1 MAAKILVTGDV
12 VLDVNLYKGGRMTPD
27 SGEAGTRVIKTPG
40 GATIT
45 HSLLRRL
52 AGLKPDP
59 RAKQDAFKAG
69 DVVFG
74 IQEPT
79 NWPEGFHAST
89 LWEAV
94 EVEAGKKKEKRWFP
108 AKPPIGYGAA
118 GDSST
123 AAAYPAI
130 RMDGPS
136 GELPR
141 IVVVDDGMLGF
152 RKRTAG
158 ACWPEFLAKGP
169 ESVPGVEWVV
179 LKMASPLGH
188 GDLWHL
194 FSGKWKEK
202 LILIVNAADL
212 RRADVRLTRGLSWDQ
227 TVEDIAGELEED
239 SALRSLCACRHLV
252 VTLASEGAVWLSSP
266 GDVAA
271 RRGTL
276 VFDPGRAEGEFEE
289 ESGRVAPY
297 GSLSAMTASVVWRLW
312 FMEKEFDLIPALK
325 AGLSAARVLREC
337 GHGLA
342 DKGSPQPGFPWDEVT
357 RELCT
362 PIVTLKTGDDGKPMV
377 EKMVLARH
385 TYSSVALPI
394 STPGPDA
401 AGTSADAP
409 SDLWTILKANT
420 ESAVIRRFWPKD
432 KKLPPLSGTG
442 RRLALYGPG
451 SLSGVPYARFG
462 KLLTMDRGDIESLR
476 SIRQLMLRYKAEERP
491 KTPLSIAVFGAPGSG
506 KSFGLKQIAETIF
519 HDKALEFNLSQF
531 KGPEELYGAYHQ
543 IRDRVLAGATP
554 VVFWDEFDS
563 RELMW
568 LQYLLAPMQ
577 DGVFQEGPFTHSIG
591 KCVFVFA
598 GGTSYDY
605 RYFGPLEP
613 PCEKEDDEMKKARKE
628 FVQKKGPDF
637 KSRLTTC
644 LNVLGPNPRKLFD
657 RKLAVAGRD
666 PWVDDPADVEFPVR
680 RAILLRGLLNYGRKE
695 DATRELRI
703 DPGLLTALLE
713 VGHYRNGAR
722 SMEKLIGQIVADGSA
737 VPSRAGLPHREIVE
751 MLVQE
756 VDEFYERLHA
766 TGFGP
771 EIETLAERIHERYRQ
786 KNEEARKANSAVP
799 KLDPNSDVPWAELS
813 PDLKASN
820 RAAAQRIS
828 QILAAVG
835 LTVVQ
840 GTAKE
845 EEANAVNTILESN
858 LDMLAR
864 MEHDGW
870 VDEKRMQGWMY
881 GEKRDDKLQIHPL
894 MIAYDDLPLHEKE
907 KDRDSILEYPN
918 RVAEAGCKIVHKN
931 PELWPKA
938 GKERKPPPKRT
949 RARKAKTTS
958 R

>member
-1 MAAKILVTGDV
+1 MAVELQFYLKGPFMAAKILVTGDV
-12 VLDVNLYKGGRMTPD
+12 VLDVNIYKGGRMTPD
-27 SGEAGTRVIKTPG
+27 SGEVGTCAIKTSG
-40 GATIT
+40 GATIA
-45 HSLLRRL
+45 HSLLSRL
-52 AGLKPDP
+52 AGKKPDP
-59 RAKQDAFKAG
+59 RAEGAAFEAA

-74 IQEPT
+74 IQEPA
-79 NWPEGFHAST
+79 NWPEGFRAST

-94 EVEAGKKKEKRWFP
+94 EIEAGKKKERRWFP
-108 AKPPIGYGAA
+108 AKPQLGYGTAEA
-118 GDSST
+118 ST
-123 AAAYPAI
+123 AASGYPATPV
-130 RMDGPS
+130 DGLNKV
-136 GELPR
+136 LPR
-141 IVVVDDGMLGF
+141 IVVIDDGMLGF
-152 RKRTAG
+152 RKRTAE

-169 ESVPGVEWVV
+169 DEARGVEWVV

-188 GDLWHL
+188 GDLWHTL
-194 FSGKWKEK
+194 SGKWKDK

-227 TVEDIAGELEED
+227 TAEDIVAELEED

-252 VTLASEGAVWLSSP
+252 VTLASEGAVWLSNP
-266 GDVAA
+266 GDSAA

-276 VFDPGRAEGEFEE
+276 VFEPGRAEGEFDE
-289 ESGRVAPY
+289 ESGRLAPY

-312 FMEKEFDLIPALK
+312 FGEQELDLVPALK

-337 GHGLA
+337 GHGQA
-342 DKGSPQPGFPWDEVT
+342 EKGSPQSGFPWDEVIH
-357 RELCT
+357 ELST
-362 PIVTLKTGDDGKPMV
+362 PIVTMNTGGDGKPTDVV
-377 EKMVLARH
+377 EKMVMARH
-385 TYSSVALPI
+385 TYSSVALPMA
-394 STPGPDA
+394 TPGPDA
-401 AGTSADAP
+401 AGTAAEAR

-420 ESAVIRRFWPKD
+420 ESALIRKYWPKD

-506 KSFGLKQIAETIF
+506 KSFGLKQIAEAIF
-519 HDKALEFNLSQF
+519 HDKPIEFNLSQF

-613 PCEKEDDEMKKARKE
+613 PAEKEDDEMKKARRE

-657 RKLAVAGRD
+657 RKLAEAGRD

-680 RAILLRGLLNYGRKE
+680 RAILLRGLLKYDPAKE
-695 DATRELRI
+695 LKI

-722 SMEKLIGQIVADGSA
+722 SMEKLIGQIVADGST
-737 VPSRAGLPHREIVE
+737 VPSRAGLPHREIVA
-751 MLVQE
+751 MLVEE
-756 VDEFYERLHA
+756 VDEFYDRLHA

-771 EIETLAERIHERYRQ
+771 EIEALAEKIHERYRQ
-786 KNEEARKANSAVP
+786 KNKEEREKDPATP
-799 KLDPNSDVPWAELS
+799 ILDPNSDVPWAELP

-835 LTVVQ
+835 LTVVP
-840 GTAKE
+840 GKASKE
-845 EEANAVNTILESN
+845 ESEAVSTILKSN
-858 LDMLAR
+858 LEMLAR

-870 VDEKRMQGWMY
+870 MDEKKRQGWTR

-894 MIAYDDLPLHEKE
+894 LVAYDDLPLHEKE
-907 KDRDSILEYPN
+907 KDRDSILEYPK
-918 RVAEAGCKIVHKN
+918 RVAEAGYKIAYKN
-931 PELWPKA
+931 PELWPCPQQ
-938 GKERKPPPKRT
+938 EN
-949 RARKAKTTS
+949 
-958 R
+958 

>member
-27 SGEAGTRVIKTPG
+27 STETGTRVIETAG
-40 GATIT
+40 GARIA
-45 HSLLRRL
+45 HELLRKL

-59 RAKQDAFKAG
+59 RIEGAPFEAD
-69 DVVFG
+69 DVAFG
-74 IQEPT
+74 IQEPLD
-79 NWPEGFHAST
+79 WPERFRAST

-94 EVEAGKKKEKRWFP
+94 DVEANKKKQKRWFP
-108 AKPPIGYGAA
+108 AKPPLGYGAA
-118 GDSST
+118 LDSASPE
-123 AAAYPAI
+123 YPAA
-130 RMDGPS
+130 RVNNPA

-141 IVVVDDGMLGF
+141 IVVIDDGMLGF
-152 RKRTAG
+152 RKRTAE
-158 ACWPEFLAKGP
+158 ACWPEFLAQGP
-169 ESVPGVEWVV
+169 ESAPGVEWVV

-194 FSGKWKEK
+194 LSGKWKEK

-227 TVEDIAGELEED
+227 TAEDIVAELEVD

-252 VTLASEGAVWLSSP
+252 VTLASEGAVWLANP
-266 GDVAA
+266 GDPAK
-271 RRGTL
+271 RHGML
-276 VFDPGRAEGEFEE
+276 VFDPGRAEAEFDE

-297 GSLSAMTASVVWRLW
+297 GSLSAMTASMVWRLW
-312 FMEKEFDLIPALK
+312 FDGKEPDLVSALK

-342 DKGSPQPGFPWDEVT
+342 EKDSPQPGFPWDDVT

-362 PIVTLKTGDDGKPMV
+362 PIITMKKGDDGKPTDTV
-377 EKMVLARH
+377 EKMVVAR
-385 TYSSVALPI
+385 YSYASVALPFAAPRPNKED
-394 STPGPDA
+394 SGGP
-401 AGTSADAP
+401 SR

-420 ESAVIRRFWPKD
+420 ESAVIREFWPKD
-432 KKLPPLSGTG
+432 EKLPPLSGTA

-476 SIRQLMLRYKAEERP
+476 SIRQQMLRYKAEERP

-506 KSFGLKQIAETIF
+506 KSFGLKQIAKGIF
-519 HDKALEFNLSQF
+519 HEDPMEFNLSQF

-543 IRDRVLAGATP
+543 VRDRVLGGATP

-577 DGVFQEGPFTHSIG
+577 DGVFQEGPMTHSIG

-613 PCEKEDDEMKKARKE
+613 PAEKEDDDMKKARRE

-637 KSRLTTC
+637 RSRLTTC

-657 RKLAVAGRD
+657 RKLAEASRD
-666 PWVDDPADVEFPVR
+666 PWVDDPTDVEFPVR
-680 RAILLRGLLNYGRKE
+680 RAILLRGLLNC
-695 DATRELRI
+695 DATRELKI

-722 SMEKLIGQIVADGSA
+722 SMEKLMGQIVAGGSQA
-737 VPSRAGLPHREIVE
+737 PSRAGLPHREIVE

-756 VDEFYERLHA
+756 VEEFYDRLHA

-771 EIETLAERIHERYRQ
+771 EIETLAEKIHERFRK
-786 KNEEARKANSAVP
+786 KNEEARKVDP
-799 KLDPNSDVPWAELS
+799 KTPRLDPNSDVPWAELS

-835 LTVVQ
+835 LTFVT
-840 GTAKE
+840 GKAKDQ
-845 EEANAVNTILESN
+845 EAKAVTTILKSN

-870 VDEKRMQGWMY
+870 MDEKRRQGWTY
-881 GEKRDDKLQIHPL
+881 GEKRDDKLLKHPL
-894 MIAYDDLPLHEKE
+894 LIAYGDLPGYEKE

-918 RVAEAGCKIVHKN
+918 RVAEAGYKIVYKN
-931 PELWPKA
+931 PKLWPRQLD
-938 GKERKPPPKRT
+938 E
-949 RARKAKTTS
+949 S
-958 R
+958 

>member
-12 VLDVNLYKGGRMTPD
+12 VLDVNIYKGERLTPD
-27 SGEAGTRVIKTPG
+27 ANEAGTRVIKTAG
-40 GATIT
+40 GATIAHT
-45 HSLLRRL
+45 LLHRL
-52 AGLKPDP
+52 AGTKPDP
-59 RAKQDAFKAG
+59 RIKGAVFEAG
-69 DVVFG
+69 DVKFG
-74 IQEPT
+74 IKEPVS
-79 NWPEGFHAST
+79 WPEGFHAST
-89 LWEAV
+89 LWEGV
-94 EVEAGKKKEKRWFP
+94 EIEAGKKKEKRWFP
-108 AKPPIGYGAA
+108 AKPLLGYGTT

-123 AAAYPAI
+123 ESGYPAV
-130 RMDGPS
+130 RVDEGPS

-141 IVVVDDGMLGF
+141 ILVIDDGMLGF
-152 RKRTAG
+152 RKRTAD

-169 ESVPGVEWVV
+169 ESAPGVEWVV

-188 GDLWHL
+188 GDLWHTL
-194 FSGKWKEK
+194 AGKWKDK

-227 TVEDIAGELEED
+227 TAEDIVAELEED

-252 VTLASEGAVWLSSP
+252 VTLASEGAVWLSNP
-266 GDVAA
+266 GDAAA

-276 VFDPGRAEGEFEE
+276 VFDAGRAEGEFDE

-312 FMEKEFDLIPALK
+312 FDGEKTDMVPALK

-342 DKGSPQPGFPWDEVT
+342 EKGSALPGFPWDEVT

-362 PIVTLKTGDDGKPMV
+362 PTVTMKKGDDGKPTDVV
-377 EKMVLARH
+377 EKMVMARH
-385 TYSSVALPI
+385 TYTSVALPMAT
-394 STPGPDA
+394 SGGDV
-401 AGTSADAP
+401 AGTSARARD
-409 SDLWTILKANT
+409 DLWTILKANT
-420 ESAVIRRFWPKD
+420 ESAVISRHWPKD

-442 RRLALYGPG
+442 RRLALYGRG
-451 SLSGVPYARFG
+451 SLSGVPFARFG

-476 SIRQLMLRYKAEERP
+476 SIRQQMLRYKQEVRP

-506 KSFGLKQIAETIF
+506 KSFGLKQIAEAIF

-543 IRDRVLAGATP
+543 VRDKVLTGATP

-563 RELMW
+563 RQLMW

-577 DGVFQEGPFTHSIG
+577 DGIFQEGPMTHSIG

-613 PCEKEDDEMKKARKE
+613 AAEKEDDEMKKARRE
-628 FVQKKGPDF
+628 FIQKKGPDF
-637 KSRLTTC
+637 KSRLTAC
-644 LNVLGPNPRKLFD
+644 LNVMGPNPRKRFD
-657 RKLAVAGRD
+657 RKLAEAGRD
-666 PWVDDPADVEFPVR
+666 PWVDDLTDVEFPVR
-680 RAILLRGLLNYGRKE
+680 RAILLRGLLKC
-695 DATRELRI
+695 DATKELKI

-722 SMEKLIGQIVADGSA
+722 SMEKLIGQIVADGSK

-771 EIETLAERIHERYRQ
+771 EIETLAEKIHERFRQ
-786 KNEEARKANSAVP
+786 KNAEARKKNPAVP
-799 KLDPNSDVPWAELS
+799 KLDPNSDVPWAELP
-813 PDLKASN
+813 PDLKESN

-835 LTVVQ
+835 LTVVP
-840 GTAKE
+840 GKSKE
-845 EEANAVNTILESN
+845 EEAKAITTILKSN
-858 LDMLAR
+858 LDMLSR

-870 VDEKRMQGWMY
+870 MDEKKMQGWTY
-881 GEKRDDKLQIHPL
+881 GEKRDDKMLKHPL
-894 MIAYDDLPLHEKE
+894 LIAYDDLPWHEKE

-918 RVAEAGCKIVHKN
+918 RIAEAGYKVVYKN
-931 PELWPKA
+931 PELWPRSQR
-938 GKERKPPPKRT
+938 EI
-949 RARKAKTTS
+949 
-958 R
+958 

>member
-12 VLDVNLYKGGRMTPD
+12 VLDVNIYSGGRMTPD
-27 SGEAGTRVIKTPG
+27 ANEAGTRVIKTPG

-45 HSLLRRL
+45 HSLLHQL
-52 AGLKPDP
+52 AGKKPDP
-59 RAKQDAFKAG
+59 RVTADAFWSE
-69 DVVFG
+69 DVEFG
-74 IQEPT
+74 IQEPA

-108 AKPPIGYGAA
+108 AKPPLGYGPVA
-118 GDSST
+118 DSST
-123 AAAYPAI
+123 APEYPAT
-130 RMDGPS
+130 RMGGPS
-136 GELPR
+136 KGHPR
-141 IVVVDDGMLGF
+141 IVVIDDGMLGF
-152 RKRTAG
+152 RKRTAEV
-158 ACWPEFLAKGP
+158 CWPEFLAKGP
-169 ESVPGVEWVV
+169 ESAPGVEWVV

-194 FSGKWKEK
+194 LSGKWKEK

-227 TVEDIAGELEED
+227 TAEDIVAELEDD
-239 SALRSLCACRHLV
+239 SALRSLCACRHIV
-252 VTLASEGAVWLSSP
+252 VTLASDGAVWLSKP
-266 GDVAA
+266 GDAAA

-276 VFDPGRAEGEFEE
+276 VFDPGRAEGEFDE
-289 ESGRVAPY
+289 ESGRIAPY

-312 FMEKEFDLIPALK
+312 FMEKEFDLVPALK
-325 AGLSAARVLREC
+325 AGLSGARVLREC

-342 DKGSPQPGFPWDEVT
+342 EKGSSQPGFPWDEVT
-357 RELCT
+357 HELCT
-362 PIVTLKTGDDGKPMV
+362 PILMMKTGDNGKPTDVV
-377 EKMVLARH
+377 EKMVMARH
-385 TYSSVALPI
+385 TYASVVLPMAT
-394 STPGPDA
+394 SEPVV
-401 AGTSADAP
+401 AGTSAQAHA
-409 SDLWTILKANT
+409 DLWTILKANT
-420 ESAVIRRFWPKD
+420 ESAVIRKFWPKE
-432 KKLPPLSGTG
+432 KKLPPLSGTA

-506 KSFGLKQIAETIF
+506 KSFGLKQIAESIF
-519 HDKALEFNLSQF
+519 HEKALEFNLSQF

-543 IRDRVLAGATP
+543 VRDKVLTGATP

-577 DGVFQEGPFTHSIG
+577 DGVFQEGPMTHSIG

-605 RYFGPLEP
+605 RNFGPLEP
-613 PCEKEDDEMKKARKE
+613 PGDKEDDDTKKARRE
-628 FVQKKGPDF
+628 FIQKKGPDF

-657 RKLAVAGRD
+657 RKLAEAGKD
-666 PWVDDPADVEFPVR
+666 PWIDDLADVEFPVR
-680 RAILLRGLLNYGRKE
+680 RAILLRGLLKY
-695 DATRELRI
+695 DATRELKI

-722 SMEKLIGQIVADGSA
+722 SMEKLLDQIVADGST

-756 VDEFYERLHA
+756 VDEFYDRLHA

-771 EIETLAERIHERYRQ
+771 EIETLAEKIHERFRQ
-786 KNEEARKANSAVP
+786 KNAEERKANPTVP
-799 KLDPNSDVPWAELS
+799 KLDPNSDVPWAELP

-820 RAAAQRIS
+820 QAAAQRIT

-835 LTVVQ
+835 LTVVP
-840 GTAKE
+840 GMATKE
-845 EEANAVNTILESN
+845 EAEAVTTILKSN
-858 LDMLAR
+858 LNMLAR

-870 VDEKRMQGWMY
+870 MDEKRRQGWTY
-881 GEKRDDKLQIHPL
+881 RVERDDKLQFHPL
-894 MIAYDDLPLHEKE
+894 LIPYGDLPSHEKE
-907 KDRDSILEYPN
+907 KDRDSILQYVE
-918 RVAEAGCKIVHKN
+918 RVKEAGYKIVFKN
-931 PELWPKA
+931 PELWPRSQR
-938 GKERKPPPKRT
+938 E
-949 RARKAKTTS
+949 S
-958 R
+958 

>member
-1 MAAKILVTGDV
+1 MTAKILVTGDV
-12 VLDVNLYKGGRMTPD
+12 VLDVNIYTGGRLTPD
-27 SGEAGTRVIKTPG
+27 SNEAGTRVIKTVG
-40 GATIT
+40 GATIA

-52 AGLKPDP
+52 AGQKPDP
-59 RAKQDAFKAG
+59 RIEGGAFEGG

-74 IQEPT
+74 IEEPAI
-79 NWPEGFHAST
+79 WPEAFHAST

-108 AKPPIGYGAA
+108 AKPPLGYGAA

-123 AAAYPAI
+123 GAEYPAT
-130 RMDGPS
+130 RMEGPG

-141 IVVVDDGMLGF
+141 IVVIDDGMLGF
-152 RKRTAG
+152 RKRTAE

-169 ESVPGVEWVV
+169 DEAPGVEWVV

-188 GDLWHL
+188 GDLWHTL
-194 FSGKWKEK
+194 AGKWKDK

-227 TVEDIAGELEED
+227 TAEDIVAELEED

-252 VTLASEGAVWLSSP
+252 VTLASEGAVWLSNP
-266 GDVAA
+266 GDAAA

-276 VFDPGRAEGEFEE
+276 VFDPGRAEGEFDE

-312 FMEKEFDLIPALK
+312 FDGEKPDLVPALK

-337 GHGLA
+337 GHGLVE
-342 DKGSPQPGFPWDEVT
+342 KGSPQPGFPWDEVT
-357 RELCT
+357 HELCA
-362 PIVTLKTGDDGKPMV
+362 PIVTMKTGADGKPTDVV
-377 EKMVLARH
+377 EKMVMARH
-385 TYSSVALPI
+385 TYSSVVLPF
-394 STPGPDA
+394 SKPG
-401 AGTSADAP
+401 ADAVETTGQVN
-409 SDLWTILKANT
+409 SDVWTILKANT
-420 ESAVIRRFWPKD
+420 ESAVIGRFWPKD

-476 SIRQLMLRYKAEERP
+476 SIRQLMLRYKAEGRP

-506 KSFGLKQIAETIF
+506 KSFGLKQIAEAIF
-519 HDKALEFNLSQF
+519 HDKPIEFNLSQF

-605 RYFGPLEP
+605 RNFGPLEP
-613 PCEKEDDEMKKARKE
+613 PAEKEDDEMKKARRE
-628 FVQKKGPDF
+628 FIQKKGPDF
-637 KSRLTTC
+637 ISRLTTC

-657 RKLAVAGRD
+657 RKPAEAGRV

-680 RAILLRGLLNYGRKE
+680 RAILLRGLLKY
-695 DATRELRI
+695 DATKELKI
-703 DPGLLTALLE
+703 DQGLLTALLE

-722 SMEKLIGQIVADGSA
+722 SMEKLLAQIVADGSA

-756 VDEFYERLHA
+756 VDEFYDRLHA

-771 EIETLAERIHERYRQ
+771 QIETLAEKIHERFRQ
-786 KNEEARKANSAVP
+786 KNREAREADP
-799 KLDPNSDVPWAELS
+799 KTPRLDPNSDVPWAELS

-835 LTVVQ
+835 LTVVP
-840 GTAKE
+840 GTATKE
-845 EEANAVNTILESN
+845 QSEAVSTILKSN

-870 VDEKRMQGWMY
+870 MDEKRMQGWTH
-881 GEKRDDKLQIHPL
+881 GETRDGKLLKHPL
-894 MIAYDDLPLHEKE
+894 LVSYESLPLPEKE
-907 KDRDSILEYPN
+907 KDRDSILQYPN
-918 RVAEAGCKIVHKN
+918 RVREAGYKIVFKN
-931 PELWPKA
+931 PELWPRPQQ
-938 GKERKPPPKRT
+938 E
-949 RARKAKTTS
+949 S
-958 R
+958 